1 MNIMVGT
8 QEIILILAILLF
20 VFGPKKLPKMAKD
33 LGRAI
38 QEFKKASTT
47 IVDTASSA
55 LQEEDAGETL
65 IKIAKNLG
73 IETENKTVTQI
84 IEEIQKKD

>member
-1 MNIMVGT
+1 MVGT
-8 QEIILILAILLF
+8 QEIILILVILLF

-65 IKIAKNLG
+65 LQIAKNLG
-73 IETENKTVTQI
+73 IETDNKTVSQI
-84 IEEIQKKD
+84 IEELQKKD

>member
-1 MNIMVGT
+1 MVGT

-38 QEFKKASTT
+38 QEFKQASTT

-55 LQEEDAGETL
+55 LQEEDAGDTL

-73 IETENKTVTQI
+73 IETDNKTVSQI
-84 IEEIQKKD
+84 IEELQKKD

>member
-1 MNIMVGT
+1 MVGT